1 MVKKFNHNNG
11 TTAWLRLASRATAAF
26 LISSLASVV
35 ATAQP
40 PRSLAIINAAS
51 GADVIAPGS
60 IASAFGRQ
68 VGASTVS
75 ATSLPLPTTL
85 GGVSIDVT
93 DSANTL
99 GMASLFYVSPNQI
112 NFVVPDGT
120 KTGSAT
126 VKILGGA
133 NSPMST
139 TVQVAKVA
147 PGLFTA
153 NGAGVGV
160 AAAIA
165 IRRII
170 ATQTDDEVP
179 VFHCDANGCSS
190 IGVEM
195 GPDAMVFLELFGT
208 GIKARSSLANV
219 TATIGGE
226 HVDVLFAGAQGQFP
240 GLDQV
245 NLSLPQGLHTRGE
258 TDVVLTVDGQVANRV
273 RVNLKD
279 HQP

>member
-1 MVKKFNHNNG
+1 MHNKI
-11 TTAWLRLASRATAAF
+11 AATLF
-26 LISSLASVV
+26 LISSFASGI

-40 PRSLAIINAAS
+40 PRSLAIINAGS
-51 GADVIAPGS
+51 GGDVIAPGS

-93 DSANTL
+93 DSANAL

-112 NFVVPDGT
+112 NFVVPDST
-120 KTGSAT
+120 KTGTAT

-133 NSPMST
+133 NSPQSAN
-139 TVQVAKVA
+139 VQVAAVA

-165 IRRII
+165 IRRDI
-170 ATQTDDEVP
+170 ATQTDNPVP
-179 VFHCDANGCSS
+179 VYQCNANGCSS
-190 IGVEM
+190 MGIEM
-195 GPDAMVFLELFGT
+195 GPDAQVFLELFGT
-208 GIKARSSLANV
+208 GMKGRTSLANV

-226 HVDVLFAGAQGQFP
+226 SVEVLFAGPQGQFP

-245 NLSLPQGLHTRGE
+245 NLSLPQSLHTRGE
-258 TDVVLTVDGQVANRV
+258 TNVVLTVDGHVANTV

-279 HQP
+279 KSGN

>member
-1 MVKKFNHNNG
+1 MHNKFAN
-11 TTAWLRLASRATAAF
+11 TLF
-26 LISSLASVV
+26 YVSSLAFGV

-40 PRSLAIINAAS
+40 PQSLAIINAAS
-51 GADVIAPGS
+51 GASVIAPGS

-68 VGASTVS
+68 VGASTVQ

-85 GGVSIDVT
+85 GGMSINLT
-93 DSANTL
+93 DSAHAS

-112 NFVVPDGT
+112 NFVVPDAT
-120 KTGSAT
+120 KTGTAT
-126 VKILGGA
+126 VKILGGP
-133 NSPMST
+133 NSPEST
-139 TVQVAKVA
+139 TVQVAAVA

-170 ATQTDDEVP
+170 ATQTDDQVP

-190 IGVEM
+190 MGIEM

-208 GIKARSSLANV
+208 GIKGRTSLANV

-226 HVDVLFAGAQGQFP
+226 TVDVLFAGPQGQFP

-258 TDVVLTVDGQVANRV
+258 TDVVLTVDGHVANTV
-273 RVNLKD
+273 RINLKD
-279 HQP
+279 HHN